1 MTGWQ
6 DWRMSD
12 AVTWTVTHYP
22 RGCWKCRL
30 RVRLRFRRPFRHFNC
45 GPAEEFP
52 GAARLEL

>member
-1 MTGWQ
+1 
-6 DWRMSD
+6 MSD